1 MKRKWNIERIIII
14 FMFIVM
20 VFGFGIQHKQISDM
34 SNLIKKVDI
43 PIEKKEGYWVELS
56 EIPEELLEREVI
68 HE

>member
-1 MKRKWNIERIIII
+1 MKRKWNIERITIL

-56 EIPEELLEREVI
+56 EIPQELLEREVI

>member
-1 MKRKWNIERIIII
+1 MKRKWNVERITIL

-20 VFGFGIQHKQISDM
+20 VLGFGIQYKQISDM

-43 PIEKKEGYWVELS
+43 PIEKKDGYYVEVS

>member
-1 MKRKWNIERIIII
+1 MKRKWNIERITIL

-20 VFGFGIQHKQISDM
+20 VLGFGIQQKQISDM

-56 EIPEELLEREVI
+56 EIPQELLEREVI

>member
-1 MKRKWNIERIIII
+1 MKRKWNIERITII

-56 EIPEELLEREVI
+56 EIPEELLEKEIIR
-68 HE
+68 